1 MRTLFV
7 VSGGDAPGI
16 NTVLAHYTALATA
29 HGDEVF
35 GAQGGFAGILAGQIE
50 PLTPALITPWAG
62 QSGSYLLSSRDPVL
76 KQAEARER
84 LTAALSGHAIDNVI
98 LFGGDGTLRY
108 VSPLL
113 SEWGIPCIGLPTT
126 IDNDIA
132 GTEQTLGFDS
142 ACNYAYQAIDGIL
155 ATGHAL
161 HNRIFTLETLGG
173 NTGFL
178 ALEIAWGAGAHAVL
192 VPEYPYDNDWLA
204 ERLKRAVGRHGY
216 ALLVHSEG
224 IPASRTLAE
233 DIFKWTDIRVRDTR
247 LGHAQR
253 GAKPSHGDRALAAHM
268 ARLAYQAL
276 RDGVRTG
283 TVVVRQGKP
292 LLHEGLLQGYPARL
306 PSRDLYDQIN
316 GDER

>member
-1 MRTLFV
+1 MRTLLV

-16 NTVLAHYTALATA
+16 NTVLAHYTVLATA
-29 HGDEVF
+29 HGDEVY
-35 GAQGGFAGILAGQIE
+35 GAQGGLAGILSGQIE
-50 PLTPALITPWAG
+50 QLTPALITPWAG

-76 KQAEARER
+76 KQTEAREQ
-84 LTAALSGHAIDNVI
+84 LVEALAHHGIDNVI
-98 LFGGDGTLRY
+98 LLGGDGTLRY
-108 VSPLL
+108 VAPLL
-113 SEWGIPCIGLPTT
+113 SEWGIACIGLPTT

-142 ACNYAYQAIDGIL
+142 ACNYAYQAVDGIL

-178 ALEIAWGAGAHAVL
+178 ALEIAWGAGAHVVL
-192 VPEYPYDNDWLA
+192 VPEYTYDNDWLA
-204 ERLKRAVGRHGY
+204 ERLKRMVSKHGY
-216 ALLVHSEG
+216 ALLVLSEG
-224 IPASRTLAE
+224 VLASRTLAE
-233 DIFKWTDIRVRDTR
+233 DIFRWTNIRVRDTR

-253 GAKPSHGDRALAAHM
+253 GARPSHSDRALAAHM

-276 RDGVRTG
+276 RDGLRTG

-292 LLHEGLLQGYPARL
+292 QLHEGLLQGYPTRL
-306 PSRDLYDQIN
+306 PSRDIYDQIN

>member
-1 MRTLFV
+1 LRTLFV

-35 GAQGGFAGILAGQIE
+35 GAQGGLAGVLSGQIV
-50 PLTPALITPWAG
+50 PLTPALLTPWAG

-76 KQAEARER
+76 KQADAREQ
-84 LTAALSGHAIDNVI
+84 LAEALIRHSIDNVI

-108 VSPLL
+108 VAPLL

-142 ACNYAYQAIDGIL
+142 ACNYAYQAVDGIL

-161 HNRIFTLETLGG
+161 HQRIFILETLGG
-173 NTGFL
+173 HTGFL
-178 ALEIAWGAGAHAVL
+178 ALEVAWGAGAHAVL

-204 ERLKRAVGRHGY
+204 ERLTRMVNRHGY
-216 ALLVHSEG
+216 ALLVLSEG
-224 IPASRTLAE
+224 VSASRTLAE
-233 DIFKWTDIRVRDTR
+233 DIFKWTNIRVRDTR

-253 GAKPSHGDRALAAHM
+253 GAKPSHGDRALAAYM
-268 ARLAYQAL
+268 ARLAHQAL
-276 RDGVRTG
+276 HDGIQTG
-283 TVVVRQGKP
+283 TVVVRQGRP
-292 LLHEGLLQGYPARL
+292 LLHEGLLQGYPPRL
-306 PSRDLYDQIN
+306 PARDLYDQIN